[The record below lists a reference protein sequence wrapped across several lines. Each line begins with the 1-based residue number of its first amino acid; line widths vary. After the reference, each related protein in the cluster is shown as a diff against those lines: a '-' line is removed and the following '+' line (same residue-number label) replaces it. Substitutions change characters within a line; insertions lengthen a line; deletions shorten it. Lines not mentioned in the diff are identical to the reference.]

1 MDEGAG
7 AEVVQ
12 QWWSRGGPNVSYC
25 RSGAGAE
32 VQRYRRHRCVEVVHL
47 RFRGGPEVQRLQKCC
62 ISGTEVVRG
71 PVVDV
76 VQISHVQV
84 QVQVQRCRGGPEVV

>member
-1 MDEGAG
+1 MKVQVQRWCSSGG
-7 AEVVQ
+7 PEVVQ
-12 QWWSRGGPNVSYC
+12 MYHIADQVQ
-25 RSGAGAE
+25 
-32 VQRYRRHRCVEVVHL
+32 VQRYRRHGHRCVEVVHL